1 MINKLDTY
9 RCQLFHVNVPLL
21 DESFHVFLTEVS
33 SFWPTVTV
41 KYSKVEDT
49 IGHLGD
55 LKAVFVLLPSTDKRG
70 AAYLGQAD
78 FRNGL
83 PIANAGR
90 QQDGL
95 IDSIVPDAK
104 RIPSGGAATAV
115 GIKSGI
121 AVATFGRTVQ
131 RSPKDCALWVAARQ
145 GRSYCSLNETGVTDM
160 RTTAPDQAHK
170 TGR

>member
-1 MINKLDTY
+1 MTRSLKQRPKHSPNQNIINKPDTY
-9 RCQLFHVNVPLL
+9 LCQLSFHVNVPLL

-33 SFWPTVTV
+33 SFWPAVTI
-41 KYSKVEDT
+41 KYSKVEDA

-55 LKAVFVLLPSTDKRG
+55 LKAVFILLSSTNEGG

-83 PIANAGR
+83 SIANAGR

-95 IDSIVPDAK
+95 INSIVPDAE

-115 GIKSGI
+115 GIKTGI
-121 AVATFGRTVQ
+121 AVATF
-131 RSPKDCALWVAARQ
+131 
-145 GRSYCSLNETGVTDM
+145 
-160 RTTAPDQAHK
+160 
-170 TGR
+170 